1 MGHQH
6 LLNIPKS
13 KEWRQVVALISGGA
27 SMARIAGAT
36 SRAVERSMIE
46 AADDPTVRQTFY
58 LLTQLPLAARA
69 EDFGKELRRLG
80 LHVGASPTLIEIGNA
95 MMESI
100 DQFTWRLGRRTDYG
114 EIAQLSAV
122 ESIQAVAGRELPD
135 LFGAGHDRVQNVVAS
150 LGTVKQF
157 ALLARDFF
165 SRLTRRH
172 LNFYLHR
179 ELSNHVGVGRR
190 FSSMAEHQEFE
201 AAFSLH
207 CRESSRIIKEF
218 AGEWFSKHV
227 FEGGIDRDKA
237 GRFVHVAAKKIRE
250 ELRRREPE
258 DA

>member
-13 KEWRQVVALISGGA
+13 KEWRQVVTLISGGA

-80 LHVGASPTLIEIGNA
+80 LRVGTRPTLIEIGNA

-150 LGTVKQF
+150 LAQ
-157 ALLARDFF
+157 
-165 SRLTRRH
+165 
-172 LNFYLHR
+172 
-179 ELSNHVGVGRR
+179 SN
-190 FSSMAEHQEFE
+190 SSP
-201 AAFSLH
+201 SL
-207 CRESSRIIKEF
+207 RATSSR
-218 AGEWFSKHV
+218 V
-227 FEGGIDRDKA
+227 
-237 GRFVHVAAKKIRE
+237 
-250 ELRRREPE
+250 
-258 DA
+258 